1 VKQVHGESQ
10 GKQPDLEPSTPYPG
24 STSAPGNTGTL
35 SLGNTTASGNPGN
48 IASISTLHPGNT
60 LDNVIYID
68 ASLSY
73 PGVFQWEI
81 QVLLQLLI
89 YLTRGA
95 RQL

>member
-1 VKQVHGESQ
+1 
-10 GKQPDLEPSTPYPG
+10 
-24 STSAPGNTGTL
+24 
-35 SLGNTTASGNPGN
+35 
-48 IASISTLHPGNT
+48 

-89 YLTRGA
+89 YLTWGA
-95 RQL
+95 RQLWVSWGFLLTPH